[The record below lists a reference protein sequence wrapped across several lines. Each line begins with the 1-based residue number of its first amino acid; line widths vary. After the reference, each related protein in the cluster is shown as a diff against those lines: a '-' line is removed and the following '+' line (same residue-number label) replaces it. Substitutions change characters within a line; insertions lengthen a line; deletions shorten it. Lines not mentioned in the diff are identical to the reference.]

1 MGGRRQVK
9 NTVLSLSS
17 AVLSVLLV
25 AGSLHC
31 QTTPGGVTSP
41 PNLLLRN
48 YRPNSIY
55 HLPYVDIRKAKTLA
69 IDMYSTPQ
77 AKSEKQLGEWVEHMN
92 SCGIEKAIVLT
103 DAYGRKFD
111 SLKTF
116 YSKYP
121 KRFELFCGIDLSGYY
136 KRGFAEKSVREL
148 KQCYAEGAKGVGE
161 LVDRSRGF
169 VHTTP
174 PAYWVH
180 IDDPR
185 LGPLLDECAKL
196 GMPVSISIG
205 EPQWCYEPMDSTNDG
220 LMGAYY
226 RRFSMGW
233 DYNLNQELAH
243 LARAVAEHPKT
254 IFIAAHLA
262 NQMTDLKKLGKLFD
276 KYHNLYADI
285 SLSYADLATI
295 PRYARSFLE
304 KYSRQILYAT
314 DMDEGAHMYH
324 VTFTILQTKD
334 EHFYA
339 VNLLKTIWPLY
350 GLGLNDKTLKRI
362 YRENALNILTGR
374 FGK

>member
-1 MGGRRQVK
+1 MKQAALSIGRAFVF
-9 NTVLSLSS
+9 
-17 AVLSVLLV
+17 LLLI
-25 AGSLHC
+25 AGSLYC
-31 QTTPGGVTSP
+31 QTTSGGESSP

-48 YRPNSIY
+48 YRPRSIY
-55 HLPYVDIRKAKTLA
+55 KIPYVDVERAKVLA
-69 IDMYSTPQ
+69 IDMYSQPQ
-77 AKSEKQLGEWVEHMN
+77 AKSKDQLSEWVDNMN
-92 SCGIEKAIVLT
+92 LCGIEKTIVLT
-103 DAYGRKFD
+103 DAFGHRFD

-121 KRFELFCGIDLSGYY
+121 GRFVLFCGIDLSGYD
-136 KRGFAEKSVREL
+136 KPGFAEKSVSEL
-148 KQCYAEGAKGVGE
+148 KRCYAEGAKGVGE
-161 LVDRSRGF
+161 LVDKSRGF
-169 VHTTP
+169 VHAIP

-180 IDDPR
+180 IDDPK
-185 LGPLLDECAKL
+185 LGPLLDECGKL

-205 EPQWCYEPMDSTNDG
+205 KPQWCYESMDSTNDG

-233 DYNLNQELAH
+233 DFNLSQELAH

-262 NQMTDLKKLGKLFD
+262 NQMTHLEKLGKLFD

-295 PRYARSFLE
+295 PGYARNFLE
-304 KYSRQILYAT
+304 KYSKRILYAT
-314 DMDEGAHMYH
+314 GMDEVSHMYH

-362 YRENALNILTGR
+362 YRENALKILVGR
-374 FGK
+374 SGK